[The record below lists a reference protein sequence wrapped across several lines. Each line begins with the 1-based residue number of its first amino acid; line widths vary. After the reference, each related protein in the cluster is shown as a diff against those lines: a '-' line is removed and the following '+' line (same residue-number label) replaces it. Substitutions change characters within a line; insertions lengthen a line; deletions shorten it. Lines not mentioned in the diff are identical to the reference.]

1 MDRESDFMK
10 VWVMK
15 DYNRKQWNKRHSI
28 SIGILTRKKPHV
40 SPLAF
45 YNVDAVL
52 MGEYFPDVIFFNF
65 KTKNIDV
72 LQLEKGLLHECFPFR
87 STFIAKEGAQ
97 L

>member
-15 DYNRKQWNKRHSI
+15 DYNGKQWNKRHSI
-28 SIGILTRKKPHV
+28 SIEILTRKKPHV

-87 STFIAKEGAQ
+87 STFIAKERAQ